1 MNAKTKKIDEL
12 NLELTLEVKAEDYA
26 EIERK
31 KLADARR
38 KAEFKGF
45 RKGMVPPAMIKK
57 VYGDQIL
64 GESVNEVVGT
74 ELQKYIE
81 DNKLNI
87 LGEPLSSEKQP
98 EIEWKSGNDFTFVF
112 DLGLQPE
119 VKIAVEKSDS
129 VNEYAIT
136 PSAADK
142 KQMTESLKKFYESK
156 KDSDKPAKTD
166 EEIGKEVDSRLESE
180 YKQEADWRLAADIR
194 KYFVE
199 KAGIKLPED
208 FLKRW
213 LLYAN
218 QGKITKED
226 IEKEFAGFVEDFKWQ
241 MVRGSLMKQF
251 DLKIEQKDITEAAEA
266 YVAYQYA
273 AYGMGNVPAE
283 LIKEAANNI
292 ISDKKQIER
301 LAEQVEDTKVMGK
314 IKEII
319 TIKSKKISSDKFREL
334 K

>member
-1 MNAKTKKIDEL
+1 MNAKTKKIDDL

-64 GESVNEVVGT
+64 GEAVNEVVGA

-81 DNKLNI
+81 ENKLNI
-87 LGEPLSSEKQP
+87 LGEPLGSEKQP
-98 EIEWKSGNDFTFVF
+98 EIDWKSGNDFTFVF

-119 VKIAVEKSDS
+119 VKIEVEKTDT
-129 VNEYAIT
+129 VNQYNIT
-136 PSAADK
+136 PEAKAEEKDEAK
-142 KQMTESLKKFYESK
+142 AEAEANALKQMAE
-156 KDSDKPAKTD
+156 
-166 EEIGKEVDSRLESE
+166 
-180 YKQEADWRLAADIR
+180 WRLSADIR
-194 KYFVE
+194 KYFIG
-199 KAGIKLPED
+199 KADIKLPEE

-226 IEKEFAGFVEDFKWQ
+226 IEKEFEGFTEDFKWQ
-241 MVRGSLMKQF
+241 MIRGALMKQY

-273 AYGMGNVPAE
+273 AYGMKDIPAE
-283 LIKEAANNI
+283 IIKETANNI
-292 ISDKKQIER
+292 ISDRKQVER
-301 LAEQVEDTKVMGK
+301 LIEQVEDDKVMGK
-314 IKEII
+314 IKETI
-319 TIKSKKISSDKFREL
+319 TIKTKKISSAKFKEL